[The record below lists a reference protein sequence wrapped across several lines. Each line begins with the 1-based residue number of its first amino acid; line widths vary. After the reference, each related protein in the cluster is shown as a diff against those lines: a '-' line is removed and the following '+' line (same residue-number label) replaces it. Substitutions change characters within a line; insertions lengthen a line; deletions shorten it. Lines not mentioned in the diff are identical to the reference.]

1 MSVFTADVRL
11 GIGVV
16 VLIAL
21 TTTVL
26 RTAKVPLGWGPAWAV
41 ARGAAQLALVGLA
54 LRGVFD
60 APPLVVLALGVMLGV
75 AVRTAAGRIRTLPGA
90 TAAVALACGTAAV
103 GTLAVIFALGMLE
116 LSARYLVALGGI
128 VIGGTMLAA
137 SLTGRHLAAGLVS
150 EREEIEGLLALG
162 ATPRQATARICRR
175 AVAEAMTPVVDQ
187 TRTTGLVTLPGAFIG
202 ALLGG
207 ADPMDAARFQLV
219 VLAALIHAQAVS
231 GVIVAYRLGAPARL
245 PGVGGQP

>member
-1 MSVFTADVRL
+1 VTLFHPDVRL
-11 GIGVV
+11 GIGVL
-16 VLIAL
+16 VLIGL
-21 TTTVL
+21 TWLVL

-41 ARGAAQLALVGLA
+41 IRGAGQLALVGLA

-60 APPLVVLALGVMLGV
+60 NPPFVVLALGVMLAV
-75 AVRTAAGRIRTLPGA
+75 AIRTAAGRIKVLPRA
-90 TAAVALACGTAAV
+90 LPAAAIACSTAAL
-103 GTLAVIFALGMLE
+103 GTLTVIFALGMLNF
-116 LSARYLVALGGI
+116 SARYLIALGGI

-137 SLTGRHLAAGLVS
+137 TLTGRRLAAGLES
-150 EREEIEGLLALG
+150 ERDEIEGLLALG

-175 AVAEAMTPVVDQ
+175 SVAEAMMPVIDQ

-219 VLAALIHAQAVS
+219 VLVALINAQAIS
-231 GVIVAYRLGAPARL
+231 GVIISYRLGAPAQL
-245 PGVGGQP
+245 PAPAT